1 MNKLFRSLTRAS
13 LLVLLAIG
21 LAAAQ
26 DAKIE
31 RRGFLD
37 YLETSSKLTKNS
49 PFRSSVK
56 IQTSDYSDRDW
67 EPYSSWVIESVFPD
81 RSYLSYKTGRQGDF
95 LRIGMYLYSKE
106 QLSSPWVLSE
116 DDGQRWVSI
125 PSSPSSTPGFMGPI
139 VEYSVVTSG
148 EAGTAIKVVS
158 KPTPGAETKDILIY
172 VYSFDEKGVLFR
184 QESIA
189 FNGRRFVRRNENYEY
204 DPTIKIEAPIK

>member
-1 MNKLFRSLTRAS
+1 MNKLSRSLTIAIQ
-13 LLVLLAIG
+13 LVLFGIG
-21 LAAAQ
+21 VAAAQ

-31 RRGFLD
+31 RREFLD

-49 PFRSSVK
+49 PFRSSVR

-95 LRIGMYLYSKE
+95 LRIGKYLYSKE
-106 QLSSPWVLSE
+106 QPSSSWVLSE

-125 PSSPSSTPGFMGPI
+125 PSSPSSTPGFKGPI
-139 VEYSVVTSG
+139 VEYSVLNNG

-158 KPTPGAETKDILIY
+158 KPSPGAETKDILIY
-172 VYSFDEKGVLFR
+172 IYSFDKKGVLFR

-204 DPTIKIEAPIK
+204 DTTIKIEAPIK